1 MNERERLEKI
11 MSAEGMNA
19 KQFAMQVGIQ
29 PGTMSNI
36 MNGRNNPSLDV
47 LQRVLNSFRAISADW
62 LILGSGPMYRQKF
75 DSNQPTLFDVADSE
89 STANK
94 EEMVVSAPIHSVP
107 ASSTPQSSTEYKANA
122 RAKADA
128 LNASKSAEKR
138 VLKVVLFFEDGTYQE
153 F

>member
-11 MSAEGMNA
+11 MSEEGMNA

-62 LILGSGPMYRQKF
+62 LVLGSGPMYRQKF
-75 DSNQPTLFDVADSE
+75 DSNQPTLFDVADADNAVVDVE
-89 STANK
+89 TAS
-94 EEMVVSAPIHSVP
+94 VSVP
-107 ASSTPQSSTEYKANA
+107 QPTASDNVQLPIKENKTKNNT
-122 RAKADA
+122 KADTISVVRSS
-128 LNASKSAEKR
+128 SKKVA
-138 VLKVVLFFEDGTYQE
+138 KVVIFFDDGTYQE